1 LSLDDLF
8 ALLIVFLFVVLPLL
22 NRMQQ
27 RGRTG
32 TAPGAPQRPR
42 PGQPQPRQPGS
53 APATGGSATRPDRP
67 TGREEAGDAYDDLT
81 RRLEE
86 ARRRVREA
94 MGSQGELSTGPQPSA
109 PAVPAPSAPRRTIAS
124 AGIPSGRAGGPAR
137 PTPPAPA
144 AAPPRREPRRAV
156 TAPDAVRRTGPRKPG
171 FAEATPAIE
180 VDRSGGRAR
189 TRTGRERLERAQV
202 SARRLVALDPES
214 IRKGVLWHMVLS
226 EASAYGRGRTPS
238 PRLLR

>member
-1 LSLDDLF
+1 MSLDDLF

-32 TAPGAPQRPR
+32 TPPGAPHRPR
-42 PGQPQPRQPGS
+42 PGQPQPRQPGG
-53 APATGGSATRPDRP
+53 APATRGPETRPDRP
-67 TGREEAGDAYDDLT
+67 AGREEAGDAYDDLT

-94 MGSQGELSTGPQPSA
+94 MGTQGELSTGPQPS
-109 PAVPAPSAPRRTIAS
+109 PPPAPPPSAARRTVAS
-124 AGIPSGRAGGPAR
+124 AGIPSGRVAGPPR
-137 PTPPAPA
+137 PTPAAPA
-144 AAPPRREPRRAV
+144 AAPTAREPRRPV
-156 TAPDAVRRTGPRKPG
+156 TAPDSVRRTGPRKPG

-180 VDRSGGRAR
+180 VDRTGGRAR
-189 TRTGRERLERAQV
+189 TRAGRERLERARA
-202 SARRLVALDPES
+202 SARRLVSLDPES
-214 IRKGVLWHMVLS
+214 IRKGVLWHMVLG